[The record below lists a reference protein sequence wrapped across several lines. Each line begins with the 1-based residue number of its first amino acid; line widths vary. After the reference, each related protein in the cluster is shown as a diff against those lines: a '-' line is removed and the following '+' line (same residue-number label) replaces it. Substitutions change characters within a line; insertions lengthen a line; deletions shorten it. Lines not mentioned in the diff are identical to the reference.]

1 MPLQVGHRFAQKK
14 GQGKH
19 RPPPFSPIW
28 YLIIA
33 NLPPWLQ
40 VFFTRNG
47 PNADQ
52 LLACVCNQGYTHTIN
67 PKLLSAVMRV
77 LGCGPL
83 SMGHL
88 VTLTTSAALC
98 AKNTS
103 LIPITDEMRREMD
116 EDFQVSKKESG
127 SARRGGREGWRLMR
141 TYGGLNE
148 QLVISYSARF
158 PKFLIRVTSKNI
170 IPTTTARA

>member
-1 MPLQVGHRFAQKK
+1 MYGILR
-14 GQGKH
+14 
-19 RPPPFSPIW
+19 
-28 YLIIA
+28 

-83 SMGHL
+83 SVGHL

-98 AKNTS
+98 ARATS
-103 LIPITDEMRREMD
+103 LIFITDEMRRELK
-116 EDFQVSKKESG
+116 EDFEVSKKESG
-127 SARRGGREGWRLMR
+127 
-141 TYGGLNE
+141 
-148 QLVISYSARF
+148 
-158 PKFLIRVTSKNI
+158 
-170 IPTTTARA
+170 RAGT